1 MPAPAKL
8 PTSDVL
14 RQHRAKGMTYDE
26 IAELYGVTKGAVYLR
41 LRDSGQTSTRPDHSK
56 YIPWTVRTEHAQ
68 ARPNGML
75 RLYSRR
81 EQGETLPAVKERML
95 DKWLSELKEADVVVC
110 YHREMAPNPA
120 STTGGWYYSK
130 RRPEDGKSL
139 IRHTEDEPSEGAK
152 STKNVDPSE
161 TEHA

>member
-1 MPAPAKL
+1 MPAPRLL

-14 RQHRAKGMTYDE
+14 RKHRSEGMTYEE
-26 IAELYGVTKGAVYLR
+26 IGKMYGVSKGAVYQALR
-41 LRDSGQTSTRPDHSK
+41 NANQTKTRPDHSK

-95 DKWLSELKEADVVVC
+95 DKWLAELKEANVVVC
-110 YHREMAPNPA
+110 YHRDMAPNPA
-120 STTGGWYYSK
+120 SPTGGWYYSK
-130 RRPEDGKSL
+130 RRPSDGDSL
-139 IRHTEDEPSEGAK
+139 IRFEPEKKPGEEVAK
-152 STKNVDPSE
+152 VSDPSG
-161 TEHA
+161 AA